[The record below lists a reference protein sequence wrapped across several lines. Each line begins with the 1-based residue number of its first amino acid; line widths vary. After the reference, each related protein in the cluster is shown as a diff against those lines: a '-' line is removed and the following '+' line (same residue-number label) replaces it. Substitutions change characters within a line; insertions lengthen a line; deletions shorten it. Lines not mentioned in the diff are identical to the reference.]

1 MYILLCCV
9 NISCEIPLGRKADNK
24 SQTLWKITIDG
35 GKVIMSISYALM
47 MVLMG
52 YPAVVCEVRSQTAS
66 TEKVEYMKR

>member
-24 SQTLWKITIDG
+24 SHALWKITIDG
-35 GKVIMSISYALM
+35 GKVIIGYALM

-66 TEKVEYMKR
+66 TEKAENMKR

>member
-1 MYILLCCV
+1 
-9 NISCEIPLGRKADNK
+9 
-24 SQTLWKITIDG
+24 
-35 GKVIMSISYALM
+35 MSIGYALM